1 MFDIFLP
8 PVVLVIVLVMIHAWF
23 GKGVLER
30 GIIFTDLAIAQFAAL
45 GSAIS
50 LGYFHSEYMYL
61 FTLGF
66 ALLSAFLISIAT
78 RRNIHLEAFIGI
90 LYVFGASGIMMVLA
104 DSAEGME
111 HFKALLASDILFTP
125 IEDVLFST
133 AIYIVLGLFIW
144 KVYPRVQGFVKELL
158 FFAMLAVT
166 VTSSV
171 QLAGVLVVFVL
182 LVAPAL
188 VASMQKRFQPIL
200 FAFVYGWVFG
210 LSAIAVS
217 YFFDLPTGYSIVFM
231 GALLTL
237 LAIFIFSR
245 SLKPKQSSLP
255 GSEGEH
261 QMQEYFQT
269 QDKAKDFYD
278 RQMLDYLAPH
288 MQSFIKEQEM
298 VFISS
303 SDAQGECDSSFRS
316 GEAGFVNVID
326 DKTLIYA
333 DYKGNGVLASAGNI
347 SENPHIGML
356 FIDFFENKVGLH
368 VNGKASILNEKEL
381 LAVLEKS
388 PQLKDKTSYLSTKNK
403 TVFWV
408 QIDVEEAYIH
418 CSKNI
423 PILKKE
429 SVSSS
434 ENKVYPIDFFKLKP

>member
-125 IEDVLFST
+125 LEDVLFST
-133 AIYIVLGLFIW
+133 AIYIVLGLLIW
-144 KVYPRVQGFVKELL
+144 KVYPKVQGFIKELL
-158 FFAMLAVT
+158 FFTMLAVT

-171 QLAGVLVVFVL
+171 QLAGVFVVFVL

-200 FAFVYGWVFG
+200 FAFGYGWFFS
-210 LSAIAVS
+210 LSAIALS
-217 YFFDLPTGYSIVFM
+217 YFFDLPTGYSIVFL

-237 LAIFIFSR
+237 LAIFILSS

-261 QMQEYFQT
+261 QMQEHFQT
-269 QDKAKDFYD
+269 QDKAEDFYD

-316 GEAGFVNVID
+316 GEAGFVKVIN

-381 LAVLEKS
+381 LSVLDKS
-388 PQLKDKTSYLSTKNK
+388 PQLEDKNAYLSTKNK

-408 QIDVEEAYIH
+408 LVHVEEAYIH

-423 PILKKE
+423 PILRKE
-429 SVSSS
+429 SSSS
-434 ENKVYPIDFFKLKP
+434 NENRVYPIDFFQLKP